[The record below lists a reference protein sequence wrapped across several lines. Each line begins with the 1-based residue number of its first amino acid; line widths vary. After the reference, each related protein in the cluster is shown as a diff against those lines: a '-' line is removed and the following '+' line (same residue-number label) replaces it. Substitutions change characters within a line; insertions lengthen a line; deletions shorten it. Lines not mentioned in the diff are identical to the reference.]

1 MYTVHSTVVVPED
14 KIDEVIHIYQN
25 RSKLVDEFEGFVSF
39 QLLQNEQHPA
49 ELTVEICWESKEDY
63 LQYITSKE
71 YKKVH
76 ELEKNYP
83 DQNLASIRPKV
94 SRYRQVAT

>member
-1 MYTVHSTVVVPED
+1 V
-14 KIDEVIHIYQN
+14 
-25 RSKLVDEFEGFVSF
+25 
-39 QLLQNEQHPA
+39 
-49 ELTVEICWESKEDY
+49 
-63 LQYITSKE
+63 QYITSKE

>member
-14 KIDEVIHIYQN
+14 KIDEVIRIYQN

-49 ELTVEICWESKEDY
+49 ELTVEICWESKKDY
-63 LQYITSKE
+63 IQYITSKE